1 MGLLA
6 VTEGVCNRTILSV
19 SHTSNWAAFVLYG
32 LQVPWVAAADLEVVV
47 GGEVSR
53 EATEVELAEER
64 EEVSR
69 EPETG
74 SAQTRESGFRV

>member
-1 MGLLA
+1 MSVTDPFCRCHTLL
-6 VTEGVCNRTILSV
+6 I
-19 SHTSNWAAFVLYG
+19 LYG
-32 LQVPWVAAADLEVVV
+32 LQVPWVAAAVLEAVV

-53 EATEVELAEER
+53 EATEVELGEER

-74 SAQTRESGFRV
+74 SAQTRESDFRLSQSSFV

>member
-1 MGLLA
+1 MA
-6 VTEGVCNRTILSV
+6 
-19 SHTSNWAAFVLYG
+19 HTSNWTGFILYG
-32 LQVPWVAAADLEVVV
+32 LQVPWVAAAVLEVVA

-53 EATEVELAEER
+53 EATEVESGEER

-74 SAQTRESGFRV
+74 SAQTRESGFRVRQSSSV

>member
-1 MGLLA
+1 MS
-6 VTEGVCNRTILSV
+6 VTDPF
-19 SHTSNWAAFVLYG
+19 SNWTGFVLHG
-32 LQVPWVAAADLEVVV
+32 LQVPWVAAAAAAVLEAVA

-53 EATEVELAEER
+53 EATEVELGEER

-74 SAQTRESGFRV
+74 SAQTRESGFRLSQSSLV